1 MEIPH
6 CDGICHSSWLKA
18 LRRLTI
24 FKVKALVQ
32 RKSSKS
38 YEICAAKGKHHSHRH
53 AWRRKTT
60 VGKALG
66 EEMGRT
72 CVDVDHELE
81 KKLETFPHTLQNK
94 GEPAFREKRR
104 K

>member
-6 CDGICHSSWLKA
+6 CDGLPFLVAQGVGAANH
-18 LRRLTI
+18 

-32 RKSSKS
+32 RKSGKS
-38 YEICAAKGKHHSHRH
+38 CEICATKGKHHSHRH

-94 GEPAFREKRR
+94 GNLPSREKRR